1 MACPKIFKTNKQSNL
16 KSQSKLHM
24 SFKVGVC
31 SGIVHG
37 SKPNRLFVAI
47 LVMTLQCALK
57 EEIHIN
63 YFFRFYLF
71 VIYNIEI
78 IFKDLDLKGLLRD
91 IKKAQSL

>member
-1 MACPKIFKTNKQSNL
+1 MACPKSLKVSKENL
-16 KSQSKLHM
+16 TQIQSKLHM

-31 SGIVHG
+31 SGIVHV

-47 LVMTLQCALK
+47 LVVTLQCAFI

-71 VIYNIEI
+71 VINKIEI

>member
-1 MACPKIFKTNKQSNL
+1 MACPKIFKTKQRNL
-16 KSQSKLHM
+16 TQSQSKLHM

-37 SKPNRLFVAI
+37 SKPNRLCVAI
-47 LVMTLQCALK
+47 LVVTLQCALK

-71 VIYNIEI
+71 VIINIEI

-91 IKKAQSL
+91 INKAQSL